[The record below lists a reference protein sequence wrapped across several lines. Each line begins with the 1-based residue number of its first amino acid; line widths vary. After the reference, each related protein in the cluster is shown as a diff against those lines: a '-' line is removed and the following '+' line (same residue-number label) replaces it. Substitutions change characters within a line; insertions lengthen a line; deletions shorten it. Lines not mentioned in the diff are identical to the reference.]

1 MGVAFPQICPEK
13 VRDYTAP
20 VYPYT
25 ESSVDESAYFLKSWS
40 TVGADAQLSLNFEY
54 LSSAQTSQI
63 LQCYYDSLSGFFP
76 VDLPANIIGGIDNAS
91 LSNRIRYAGSLEWKF
106 KQEPSINSRSG
117 DYHSVKV
124 DLIAE
129 LWEPKNCPG
138 LDPNVITFTKQPV
151 EGIRTTDGSLGSS
164 YPGYYQSTYMNGR
177 IPLSNP
183 FLFYSDI
190 TAFNLDLYGIDS
202 TYDTWHDLYSN
213 PADPGGDPGIYA
225 AWEAAEDAA
234 WTDWVAWFDE
244 QAPLWIQDSFFPG
257 ELSWAYAEGAS
268 IGTWIGY
275 EPPYNPVPKT
285 EIGDKM
291 VFEAIAHSSVGSALS
306 YQWQLSLDDGE
317 TWFNAVN
324 GTFSTVAITGKTSAS
339 TLATTS
345 KVTNSKYDVYWTY
358 TANDVTGTL
367 NTVISGAQTATM
379 TLTGVYPFA
388 QYLLSNN
395 GYGSYIVAIVIVS
408 SPGATDA
415 TSSVTTLSFIAD

>member
-40 TVGADAQLSLNFEY
+40 TVGTDAQLSLNFEY

-76 VDLPANIIGGIDNAS
+76 VDLPVNIIGGIDNTS

-138 LDPNVITFTKQPV
+138 LDPNVITFTRQPV
-151 EGIRTTDGSLGSS
+151 ENIGMAEGVFRGA
-164 YPGYYQSTYMNGR
+164 GYYESAYMNGY
-177 IPLSNP
+177 
-183 FLFYSDI
+183 LFDSSF
-190 TAFNLDLYGIDS
+190 AFTPAPYQLYIDGIDS
-202 TYDTWHDLYSN
+202 TYDTWIDLFYSE
-213 PADPGGDPGIYA
+213 PDPGGDPGVYA
-225 AWEAAEDAA
+225 AWQAAEDAA
-234 WTDWVAWFDE
+234 WTNWVAWFDE
-244 QAPLWIQDSFFPG
+244 QAPLWMQDTFS
-257 ELSWAYAEGAS
+257 SASYAYASGTS
-268 IGTWIGY
+268 IGAWTGY
-275 EPPYNPVPKT
+275 QPVLRPVPKT

-291 VFEAIAHSSVGSALS
+291 VFEVVAHSSVGSALS
-306 YQWQLSLDDGE
+306 YQWQLSLDNGE
-317 TWFNAVN
+317 TWFNAIN
-324 GTFSTVAITGKTSAS
+324 GVLSTVAVTGITS

-345 KVTNSKYDVYWTY
+345 KVTNSKYDTYWTY
-358 TANDVTGTL
+358 TTNDVTGTL

-379 TLTGVYPFA
+379 TLTGVYPFSE
-388 QYLLSNN
+388 YLFSNN
-395 GYGSYIVAIVIVS
+395 GYGSYIVAKVIVS
-408 SPGATDA
+408 SPGAVDA
-415 TSSVTTLSFIAD
+415 TSGVTTAFFEPD